1 MGRTGHL
8 FACEAEN
15 IVPDIVTIAK
25 GLGAGYQPI
34 GAMLCQDFIFD
45 AIGAGSGYFQH
56 GHTYLGHPM
65 ACAAAGAVL
74 TRLVDDGLVAGV
86 TAKGAQLR
94 SQLEAALGQHPHVG
108 DIRGRG
114 LFIGLELVADRGSKA
129 PFDPSLALSARV
141 KAAALQAGL
150 ICYPGQGT
158 IDGVVG
164 NHVLLAPPY
173 IISDSE
179 IEMLVTRL
187 TQAIDSSC
195 AMAAAC

>member
-1 MGRTGHL
+1 MSLAHNHLSVAVCAICERKSTLVACAKQCGYFQHIRDICDRHGVLLILDEVMCGMGRTGHL

-34 GAMLCQDFIFD
+34 GVMLCQDFIFD
-45 AIGAGSGYFQH
+45 AIGAGSGSFQH

-86 TAKGAQLR
+86 TAKGARLR
-94 SQLEAALGQHPHVG
+94 EQLEAVFGHHPHVG

-114 LFIGLELVADRGSKA
+114 CFSGWNLLQTVAPKR
-129 PFDPSLALSARV
+129 P
-141 KAAALQAGL
+141 
-150 ICYPGQGT
+150 
-158 IDGVVG
+158 
-164 NHVLLAPPY
+164 
-173 IISDSE
+173 
-179 IEMLVTRL
+179 L
-187 TQAIDSSC
+187 TQALHC
-195 AMAAAC
+195 QPA